1 MKKLSFAAAT
11 VAAALSIFALGAPA
25 FAQDAPAAGSRGHY
39 EWRSVPQYGPRA
51 IGPSRVRVWVPE
63 DAQVAS
69 FNCAMMQAS
78 AADGMNGAVKPK
90 NG

>member
-1 MKKLSFAAAT
+1 MKTITSAAAT
-11 VAAALSIFALGAPA
+11 VAAAFSIFALGAPA

-51 IGPSRVRVWVPE
+51 IGPSRVRIWVPE
-63 DAQVAS
+63 DAQAAS
-69 FNCAMMQAS
+69 CNCAMMQAS
-78 AADGMNGAVKPK
+78 AADCMNGAVKPK